1 MTEVGPGV
9 EGDPVLSGSKIR
21 PGRFLGPLGRARK
34 LGCGVGGL
42 HTTPQFP
49 GGSAELLLGL
59 LLPQSSLAGFPHT
72 TWSIEQGFSLS
83 ARLIFGAG

>member
-1 MTEVGPGV
+1 MTEVGSGV

-42 HTTPQFP
+42 HTTQFP

-59 LLPQSSLAGFPHT
+59 PLPQSSLAGFPHT
-72 TWSIEQGFSLS
+72 TWSIEQGFSIS
-83 ARLIFGAG
+83 ALLLFWAG